1 MNGLLYGVMSTYL
14 EYSIFTNTVQLMMRQ
29 GAIKF
34 YQGAVLYVQE
44 NVAIKTLGTIICR
57 DGM

>member
-1 MNGLLYGVMSTYL
+1 MSTYL